1 MNILIIDDQRFIR
14 EAMKADI
21 HKRFT
26 ESELTINEACNGNEG
41 MALIIELGEK
51 LNLVVIDL
59 KMEQGDGI
67 AVINMLAS
75 DTRYAHIPIAV
86 ISSSDKRTL
95 ELVGGIITSLR
106 LNLVG
111 MFSKPINVS
120 DILTPLLAA
129 NIKGNAALE
138 LPPVSQGMAAS
149 VNIHQLLKDEQ
160 LILCYQPKIDLNT
173 KEIVGFEVL
182 SRLCDQSNGY
192 IYPDVFLPLINQYG
206 LNTLFSRL
214 VISQALQCWSRQ
226 PLLMTFALSINI
238 TADDLTCDE
247 LIEYLIQCRR
257 EYADIHLILELT
269 ESQEIINQDR
279 VLNSIARLI
288 INNIDISL
296 DDFGKSYS
304 TYDRLDAIPFKEI
317 KIDKSFVSDMDINH
331 QHYFIV
337 ESTIALAQKMQVK
350 VVAEGVETSAIESI
364 LSDLGCDI
372 AQGYLY
378 SPPIEGRYLIDWIT
392 EYSAQHI
399 KPDYHREYL

>member
-14 EAMKADI
+14 ETMKADI
-21 HKRFT
+21 HKYLA
-26 ESELTINEACNGNEG
+26 EDNVEIYEASNGNQG
-41 MALIIELGEK
+41 IELILAVEAK
-51 LNLVVIDL
+51 LDLVILDL
-59 KMEQGDGI
+59 KMDQGDGI

-75 DTRYAHIPIAV
+75 EPRFTAIPIAV

-95 ELVGGIITSLR
+95 ELVDSIITGLK
-106 LNLVG
+106 LNLLGV
-111 MFSKPINVS
+111 FAKPINVN
-120 DILTPLLAA
+120 DILTPLLDASDDRNLA
-129 NIKGNAALE
+129 HQHESI
-138 LPPVSQGMAAS
+138 VQDMA
-149 VNIHQLLKDEQ
+149 VNINVRQLLKNEQ
-160 LILCYQPKIDLNT
+160 LILCYQPKINLKT
-173 KEIVGFEVL
+173 KAIIGFEVL

-192 IYPDVFLPLINQYG
+192 IYPDVFLPLVNQQG
-206 LNTLFSRL
+206 LNSLFSRM

-226 PLLMTFALSINI
+226 PLLMAFALSINI

-247 LIEYLIQCRR
+247 LIEYIIECGR
-257 EYADIHLILELT
+257 EYKQIHLILELT

-331 QHYFIV
+331 QHYLIV
-337 ESTIALAQKMQVK
+337 ESTIALAQKMHVK
-350 VVAEGVETSAIESI
+350 VVAEGVETSAIELI
-364 LSDLGCDI
+364 LSELGCDV

-378 SPPIEGRYLIDWIT
+378 SPPIEGRYLIDWIAQ
-392 EYSAQHI
+392 YNRSA
-399 KPDYHREYL
+399 

>member
-14 EAMKADI
+14 ETMKADI
-21 HKRFT
+21 HKYLA
-26 ESELTINEACNGNEG
+26 EDNVEIYEASNGNHG
-41 MALIIELGEK
+41 IELILAVEAK
-51 LNLVVIDL
+51 LDLVILDL
-59 KMEQGDGI
+59 KMDQGDGI

-75 DTRYAHIPIAV
+75 EPRFTVIPIAV

-95 ELVGGIITSLR
+95 ELVDSIITGLK
-106 LNLVG
+106 LNLLGV
-111 MFSKPINVS
+111 FAKPINVN
-120 DILTPLLAA
+120 DILTPLLDASDDRNRVHQDESIVQDMAA
-129 NIKGNAALE
+129 NIN
-138 LPPVSQGMAAS
+138 VR
-149 VNIHQLLKDEQ
+149 QLLKNEQ
-160 LILCYQPKIDLNT
+160 LILCYQPKINLKT
-173 KEIVGFEVL
+173 KEIIGFEVL

-192 IYPDVFLPLINQYG
+192 IYPDVFLPLVNQQG
-206 LNTLFSRL
+206 LNSLFSRM

-226 PLLMTFALSINI
+226 PLLMAFALSINI

-247 LIEYLIQCRR
+247 LIEYIIECGR
-257 EYADIHLILELT
+257 EYKQIHLILELT

-331 QHYFIV
+331 QHYLIV
-337 ESTIALAQKMQVK
+337 ESTIALAQKMHVK
-350 VVAEGVETSAIESI
+350 VVAEGVETSAIELI
-364 LSDLGCDI
+364 LSELGCDV

-378 SPPIEGRYLIDWIT
+378 SPPIEGRYLIDWIAQ
-392 EYSAQHI
+392 YNRSA
-399 KPDYHREYL
+399 

>member
-14 EAMKADI
+14 ETMKADI
-21 HKRFT
+21 HKYLA
-26 ESELTINEACNGNEG
+26 EDNVEIYEASNGNQG
-41 MALIIELGEK
+41 IELILAVEAK
-51 LNLVVIDL
+51 LDLVILDL
-59 KMEQGDGI
+59 KMDQGDGI

-75 DTRYAHIPIAV
+75 EPRFTAIPIAV

-95 ELVGGIITSLR
+95 ELVDSIITGLK
-106 LNLVG
+106 LNLLGV
-111 MFSKPINVS
+111 FAKPINVN
-120 DILTPLLAA
+120 DILTPLLDASDDRNRAHQDESIVQDMAA
-129 NIKGNAALE
+129 NIN
-138 LPPVSQGMAAS
+138 VR
-149 VNIHQLLKDEQ
+149 QLLKNEQ
-160 LILCYQPKIDLNT
+160 LILCYQPKINLKT
-173 KEIVGFEVL
+173 KAIIGFEVL

-192 IYPDVFLPLINQYG
+192 IYPDVFLPLVNQQG
-206 LNTLFSRL
+206 LNSLFSRM

-226 PLLMTFALSINI
+226 PLLMAFALSINI

-247 LIEYLIQCRR
+247 LIEYIIECGR
-257 EYADIHLILELT
+257 EYKQIHLILELT

-331 QHYFIV
+331 QHYLIV
-337 ESTIALAQKMQVK
+337 ESTIALAQKMHVK
-350 VVAEGVETSAIESI
+350 VVAEGVETSAIELI
-364 LSDLGCDI
+364 LSELGCDV

-378 SPPIEGRYLIDWIT
+378 SPPIEGRYLIDWIAQ
-392 EYSAQHI
+392 YNRSA
-399 KPDYHREYL
+399 

>member
-14 EAMKADI
+14 ETMKADI
-21 HKRFT
+21 HKYLA
-26 ESELTINEACNGNEG
+26 EDNVEIYEASNGNQG
-41 MALIIELGEK
+41 IELILAVEAK
-51 LNLVVIDL
+51 LDLVILDL
-59 KMEQGDGI
+59 KMDQGDGI

-75 DTRYAHIPIAV
+75 EPRFTAIPIAV

-95 ELVGGIITSLR
+95 ELVDSIITGLK
-106 LNLVG
+106 LNLLGV
-111 MFSKPINVS
+111 FAKPINVN
-120 DILTPLLAA
+120 DILTPLLDASDDRNLAHQHESIVQDMAA
-129 NIKGNAALE
+129 NIN
-138 LPPVSQGMAAS
+138 VR
-149 VNIHQLLKDEQ
+149 QLLKNEQ
-160 LILCYQPKIDLNT
+160 LILCYQPKINLKT
-173 KEIVGFEVL
+173 KEIIGFEVL

-192 IYPDVFLPLINQYG
+192 IYPDVFLPLVNQQG
-206 LNTLFSRL
+206 LNSLFSRM

-226 PLLMTFALSINI
+226 PLLMAFALSINI

-247 LIEYLIQCRR
+247 LIEYIIECGR
-257 EYADIHLILELT
+257 EYKQIHLILELT

-331 QHYFIV
+331 QHYLIV
-337 ESTIALAQKMQVK
+337 ESTIALAQKMHVK
-350 VVAEGVETSAIESI
+350 VVAEGVETSAIELI
-364 LSDLGCDI
+364 LSELGCDV

-378 SPPIEGRYLIDWIT
+378 SPPIEGRYLIDWIAQ
-392 EYSAQHI
+392 YNRSA
-399 KPDYHREYL
+399 

>member
-14 EAMKADI
+14 ETMKADI
-21 HKRFT
+21 HKYLA
-26 ESELTINEACNGNEG
+26 EDNVEIYEASNGNQG
-41 MALIIELGEK
+41 IELILAVEAK
-51 LNLVVIDL
+51 LDLVILDL
-59 KMEQGDGI
+59 KMDQGDGI

-75 DTRYAHIPIAV
+75 EPRFTAIPIAV

-95 ELVGGIITSLR
+95 ELVDSIITGLK
-106 LNLVG
+106 LNLLGV
-111 MFSKPINVS
+111 FAKPINVN
-120 DILTPLLAA
+120 DILTPLLDASDDRNLA
-129 NIKGNAALE
+129 HQDESI
-138 LPPVSQGMAAS
+138 VQDMA
-149 VNIHQLLKDEQ
+149 VNINVRQLLKNEQ
-160 LILCYQPKIDLNT
+160 LILCYQPKINLKT
-173 KEIVGFEVL
+173 KEIIGFEVL

-192 IYPDVFLPLINQYG
+192 IYPDVFLPLVNQQG
-206 LNTLFSRL
+206 LNSLFSRM

-226 PLLMTFALSINI
+226 PLLMAFALSINI

-247 LIEYLIQCRR
+247 LIEYIIECGR
-257 EYADIHLILELT
+257 EYKQIHLILELT

-331 QHYFIV
+331 QHYLIV
-337 ESTIALAQKMQVK
+337 ESTIALAQKMHVK
-350 VVAEGVETSAIESI
+350 VVAEGVETSAIELI
-364 LSDLGCDI
+364 LSELGCDV

-378 SPPIEGRYLIDWIT
+378 SPPIEGRYLIDWIAQ
-392 EYSAQHI
+392 YNRSA
-399 KPDYHREYL
+399 

>member
-14 EAMKADI
+14 ETMKADI
-21 HKRFT
+21 HKYLA
-26 ESELTINEACNGNEG
+26 EDNVEIYEASNGNQG
-41 MALIIELGEK
+41 IELILAVEAK
-51 LNLVVIDL
+51 LDLVILDL
-59 KMEQGDGI
+59 KMDQGDGI

-75 DTRYAHIPIAV
+75 EPRFTAIPIAV

-95 ELVGGIITSLR
+95 ELVDSIITGLK
-106 LNLVG
+106 LNLLGV
-111 MFSKPINVS
+111 FAKPINVN
-120 DILTPLLAA
+120 DILTPLLDASDDRNRAHQDESIVQDMVA
-129 NIKGNAALE
+129 NIN
-138 LPPVSQGMAAS
+138 VR
-149 VNIHQLLKDEQ
+149 QLLKNEQ
-160 LILCYQPKIDLNT
+160 LILCYQPKINLKT
-173 KEIVGFEVL
+173 KAIIGFEVL

-192 IYPDVFLPLINQYG
+192 IYPDVFLPLVNQQG
-206 LNTLFSRL
+206 LNSLFSRM

-226 PLLMTFALSINI
+226 PLLMAFALSINI

-247 LIEYLIQCRR
+247 LIEYIIECGR
-257 EYADIHLILELT
+257 EYKQIHLILELT

-331 QHYFIV
+331 QHYLIV
-337 ESTIALAQKMQVK
+337 ESTIALAQKMHVK
-350 VVAEGVETSAIESI
+350 VVAEGVETSAIELI
-364 LSDLGCDI
+364 LSELGCDV

-378 SPPIEGRYLIDWIT
+378 SPPIEGRYLIDWIAQ
-392 EYSAQHI
+392 YNRSA
-399 KPDYHREYL
+399 

>member
-14 EAMKADI
+14 ETMKADI
-21 HKRFT
+21 HKYLA
-26 ESELTINEACNGNEG
+26 EDNVEIYEASNGNQG
-41 MALIIELGEK
+41 IELILAVEAK
-51 LNLVVIDL
+51 LDLVILDL
-59 KMEQGDGI
+59 KMDQGDGI

-75 DTRYAHIPIAV
+75 EPRFTAIPIAV

-95 ELVGGIITSLR
+95 ELVDSIITGLK
-106 LNLVG
+106 LNLLGV
-111 MFSKPINVS
+111 FAKPINVN
-120 DILTPLLAA
+120 DILTPLLDASDDRNLA
-129 NIKGNAALE
+129 HQHESI
-138 LPPVSQGMAAS
+138 VQDMA
-149 VNIHQLLKDEQ
+149 VNINVRQLLKNEQ
-160 LILCYQPKIDLNT
+160 LILCYQPKINLKT
-173 KEIVGFEVL
+173 KEIIGFEVL

-192 IYPDVFLPLINQYG
+192 IYPDVFLPLVNQQG
-206 LNTLFSRL
+206 LNSLFSRM

-226 PLLMTFALSINI
+226 PLLMAFALSINI

-247 LIEYLIQCRR
+247 LIEYIIECGR
-257 EYADIHLILELT
+257 EYKQIHLILELT

-331 QHYFIV
+331 QHYLIV
-337 ESTIALAQKMQVK
+337 ESTIALAQKMHVK
-350 VVAEGVETSAIESI
+350 VVAEGVETSAIELI
-364 LSDLGCDI
+364 LSELGCDV

-378 SPPIEGRYLIDWIT
+378 SPPIEGRYLIDWIAQ
-392 EYSAQHI
+392 YNRSA
-399 KPDYHREYL
+399 

>member
-14 EAMKADI
+14 ETMKADI
-21 HKRFT
+21 HKYLA
-26 ESELTINEACNGNEG
+26 EDNVEIYEASNGNQG
-41 MALIIELGEK
+41 IELILAVEAK
-51 LNLVVIDL
+51 LDLVILDL
-59 KMEQGDGI
+59 KMDQGDGI

-75 DTRYAHIPIAV
+75 EPRFTAIPIAV

-95 ELVGGIITSLR
+95 ELVDSIITGLK
-106 LNLVG
+106 LNLLGV
-111 MFSKPINVS
+111 FAKPINVN
-120 DILTPLLAA
+120 DILTPLLDASDDRNLA
-129 NIKGNAALE
+129 HQNESI
-138 LPPVSQGMAAS
+138 VQDMA
-149 VNIHQLLKDEQ
+149 VNINVRQLLKNEQ
-160 LILCYQPKIDLNT
+160 LILCYQPKINLKT
-173 KEIVGFEVL
+173 KAIIGFEVL

-192 IYPDVFLPLINQYG
+192 IYPDVFLPLVNQQG
-206 LNTLFSRL
+206 LNSLFSRM

-226 PLLMTFALSINI
+226 PLLMAFALSINI

-247 LIEYLIQCRR
+247 LIEYIIECGR
-257 EYADIHLILELT
+257 EYKQIHLILELT

-331 QHYFIV
+331 QHYLIV
-337 ESTIALAQKMQVK
+337 ESTIALAQKMHVK
-350 VVAEGVETSAIESI
+350 VVAEGVETSAIELI
-364 LSDLGCDI
+364 LSELGCDV

-378 SPPIEGRYLIDWIT
+378 SPPIEGRYLIDWIAQ
-392 EYSAQHI
+392 YNRSA
-399 KPDYHREYL
+399 

>member
-14 EAMKADI
+14 ETMKADI
-21 HKRFT
+21 HKYLA
-26 ESELTINEACNGNEG
+26 EDNVEIYEASNGNQG
-41 MALIIELGEK
+41 IELILAVEAK
-51 LNLVVIDL
+51 LDLVILDL
-59 KMEQGDGI
+59 KMDQGDGI

-75 DTRYAHIPIAV
+75 EPRFIAIPIAV

-95 ELVGGIITSLR
+95 ELVDSIITGLK
-106 LNLVG
+106 LNLLGV
-111 MFSKPINVS
+111 FAKPINVN
-120 DILTPLLAA
+120 DILTPLLDASDDRNRAHQDESIVQDMAA
-129 NIKGNAALE
+129 NIN
-138 LPPVSQGMAAS
+138 VR
-149 VNIHQLLKDEQ
+149 QLLKNEQ
-160 LILCYQPKIDLNT
+160 LILCYQPKINLKT
-173 KEIVGFEVL
+173 KEIIGFEVL

-192 IYPDVFLPLINQYG
+192 IYPDVFLPLVNQQG
-206 LNTLFSRL
+206 LNSLFSRM

-226 PLLMTFALSINI
+226 PLLMAFALSINI

-247 LIEYLIQCRR
+247 LIEYIIECGR
-257 EYADIHLILELT
+257 EYKQIHLILELT

-331 QHYFIV
+331 QHYLIV
-337 ESTIALAQKMQVK
+337 ESTIALAQKMHVK
-350 VVAEGVETSAIESI
+350 VVAEGVETSAIELI
-364 LSDLGCDI
+364 LSELGCDV

-378 SPPIEGRYLIDWIT
+378 SPPIEGRYLIDWIAQ
-392 EYSAQHI
+392 YNRSA
-399 KPDYHREYL
+399 

>member
-14 EAMKADI
+14 ETMKADI
-21 HKRFT
+21 HKYLA
-26 ESELTINEACNGNEG
+26 EDNVEIYEASNGNQG
-41 MALIIELGEK
+41 IELILAVEAK
-51 LNLVVIDL
+51 LDLVILDL
-59 KMEQGDGI
+59 KMDQGDGI

-75 DTRYAHIPIAV
+75 EPRFTAIPIAV

-95 ELVGGIITSLR
+95 ELVDSIITGLK
-106 LNLVG
+106 LNLLGV
-111 MFSKPINVS
+111 FAKPINVN
-120 DILTPLLAA
+120 DILTPLLDASDDRNLA
-129 NIKGNAALE
+129 HQHESI
-138 LPPVSQGMAAS
+138 VQDMA
-149 VNIHQLLKDEQ
+149 VNINVRQLLKNEQ
-160 LILCYQPKIDLNT
+160 LILCYQPKINLKT
-173 KEIVGFEVL
+173 KAIIGFEVL

-192 IYPDVFLPLINQYG
+192 IYPDVFLPLVNLQG
-206 LNTLFSRL
+206 LNSLFSRM

-226 PLLMTFALSINI
+226 PLLMAFALSINI

-247 LIEYLIQCRR
+247 LIEYIIECGR
-257 EYADIHLILELT
+257 EYKQIHLILELT

-331 QHYFIV
+331 QHYLIV
-337 ESTIALAQKMQVK
+337 ESTIALAQKMHVK
-350 VVAEGVETSAIESI
+350 VVAEGVETSAIELI
-364 LSDLGCDI
+364 LSELGCDV

-378 SPPIEGRYLIDWIT
+378 SPPIEGRYLIDWIAQ
-392 EYSAQHI
+392 YNRSA
-399 KPDYHREYL
+399 

>member
-14 EAMKADI
+14 ETMKADI
-21 HKRFT
+21 HKYLA
-26 ESELTINEACNGNEG
+26 EDNVEIYEASNGNQG
-41 MALIIELGEK
+41 IELILAVEAK
-51 LNLVVIDL
+51 LDLVILDL
-59 KMEQGDGI
+59 KMDQGDGI

-75 DTRYAHIPIAV
+75 EPRFTAIPIAV

-95 ELVGGIITSLR
+95 ELVDSIITGLK
-106 LNLVG
+106 LNLLGV
-111 MFSKPINVS
+111 FAKPINVN
-120 DILTPLLAA
+120 DILTPLLDASDDRNRAHQDESIVQDMVA
-129 NIKGNAALE
+129 NIN
-138 LPPVSQGMAAS
+138 VR
-149 VNIHQLLKDEQ
+149 QLLKNEQ
-160 LILCYQPKIDLNT
+160 LILCYQPKINLKT
-173 KEIVGFEVL
+173 KEIIGFEVL

-192 IYPDVFLPLINQYG
+192 IYPDVFLPLVNQQG
-206 LNTLFSRL
+206 LNSLFSRM

-226 PLLMTFALSINI
+226 PLLMAFALSINI

-247 LIEYLIQCRR
+247 LIEYIIECGR
-257 EYADIHLILELT
+257 EYKQIHLILELT

-331 QHYFIV
+331 QHYLIV
-337 ESTIALAQKMQVK
+337 ESTIALAQKMHVK
-350 VVAEGVETSAIESI
+350 VVAEGVETSAIELI
-364 LSDLGCDI
+364 LSELGCDV

-392 EYSAQHI
+392 QYNRSA
-399 KPDYHREYL
+399 

>member
-14 EAMKADI
+14 ETMKADI
-21 HKRFT
+21 HKYLAQDNV
-26 ESELTINEACNGNEG
+26 EIYEASNGNQG
-41 MALIIELGEK
+41 IELILAVEAK
-51 LNLVVIDL
+51 LDLVILDL
-59 KMEQGDGI
+59 KMDQGDGI

-75 DTRYAHIPIAV
+75 EPRFTVIPIAV

-95 ELVGGIITSLR
+95 ELVDSIITGLK
-106 LNLVG
+106 LNLLGV
-111 MFSKPINVS
+111 FAKPINVN
-120 DILTPLLAA
+120 DILTPLLDASDDRNRVHQDESIVQDMAA
-129 NIKGNAALE
+129 NIN
-138 LPPVSQGMAAS
+138 VR
-149 VNIHQLLKDEQ
+149 QLLKNEQ
-160 LILCYQPKIDLNT
+160 LILCYQPKINLKT
-173 KEIVGFEVL
+173 KEIIGFEVL

-192 IYPDVFLPLINQYG
+192 IYPDVFLPLVNQQG
-206 LNTLFSRL
+206 LNSLFSRM

-226 PLLMTFALSINI
+226 PLLMAFALSINI

-247 LIEYLIQCRR
+247 LIEYIIECGR
-257 EYADIHLILELT
+257 EYKQIHLILELT

-331 QHYFIV
+331 QHYLIV
-337 ESTIALAQKMQVK
+337 ESTIALAQKMHVK
-350 VVAEGVETSAIESI
+350 VVAEGVETSAIELI
-364 LSDLGCDI
+364 LSELGCDV

-378 SPPIEGRYLIDWIT
+378 SPPIEGRYLIDWIAQ
-392 EYSAQHI
+392 YNRSA
-399 KPDYHREYL
+399 

>member
-14 EAMKADI
+14 ETMKADI
-21 HKRFT
+21 HKYLAEDNVQIF
-26 ESELTINEACNGNEG
+26 EACNGNQGIELLIDIEVVLD
-41 MALIIELGEK
+41 LII
-51 LNLVVIDL
+51 IDL
-59 KMEQGDGI
+59 KMDQGDGI

-75 DTRYAHIPIAV
+75 EPRFAAIPIAV

-95 ELVGGIITSLR
+95 ELVDNIITGLR
-106 LNLVG
+106 LNLLGV
-111 MFSKPINVS
+111 FAKPINVN
-120 DILTPLLAA
+120 DILTPLLDVSSDRHHSHQHQLVVQNRAA
-129 NIKGNAALE
+129 NIN
-138 LPPVSQGMAAS
+138 VR
-149 VNIHQLLKDEQ
+149 QLLKDEQ
-160 LILCYQPKIDLNT
+160 LILCYQPKINLRT
-173 KEIVGFEVL
+173 KEIMGFEVL

-192 IYPDVFLPLINQYG
+192 IYPDVFLPLVNQQG
-206 LNTLFSRL
+206 LNSLFSRM

-226 PLLMTFALSINI
+226 PSLTAFALSINI

-247 LIEYLIQCRR
+247 LIEYIIECGH
-257 EYADIHLILELT
+257 EHKHIHLILELT

-331 QHYFIV
+331 QHYLIV
-337 ESTIALAQKMQVK
+337 ESTIALAQKMHVK
-350 VVAEGVETSAIESI
+350 VVAEGVETSAIEAI
-364 LSDLGCDI
+364 LSELGCDV

-378 SPPIEGRYLIDWIT
+378 SPPVEGRYLIDWI
-392 EYSAQHI
+392 AQ
-399 KPDYHREYL
+399 YNRECLTHGY

>member
-14 EAMKADI
+14 ETMKADI
-21 HKRFT
+21 HKYLAEDNVQIF
-26 ESELTINEACNGNEG
+26 EACNGNQGIELLIDIEVVLD
-41 MALIIELGEK
+41 LII
-51 LNLVVIDL
+51 IDL
-59 KMEQGDGI
+59 KMDQGDGI

-75 DTRYAHIPIAV
+75 EPRFAAIPIAV

-95 ELVGGIITSLR
+95 ELVDNIITGFR
-106 LNLVG
+106 LNLLGV
-111 MFSKPINVS
+111 FAKPINVN
-120 DILTPLLAA
+120 DILTPLLDVSSDRHHSHQHQLVVQNRAA
-129 NIKGNAALE
+129 NIN
-138 LPPVSQGMAAS
+138 VR
-149 VNIHQLLKDEQ
+149 QLLKDEQ
-160 LILCYQPKIDLNT
+160 LILCYQPKINLRT
-173 KEIVGFEVL
+173 KEIMGFEVL

-192 IYPDVFLPLINQYG
+192 IYPDVFLPLVNQQG
-206 LNTLFSRL
+206 LNSLFSRM

-226 PLLMTFALSINI
+226 PSLTAFALSINI

-247 LIEYLIQCRR
+247 LIEYIIECGH
-257 EYADIHLILELT
+257 EHKHIHLILELT

-331 QHYFIV
+331 QHYLIV
-337 ESTIALAQKMQVK
+337 ESTIALAQKMHVK
-350 VVAEGVETSAIESI
+350 VVAEGVETSAIEAI
-364 LSDLGCDI
+364 LSELGCDV

-378 SPPIEGRYLIDWIT
+378 SPPVEGRYLIDWI
-392 EYSAQHI
+392 AQ
-399 KPDYHREYL
+399 YNRECLTHGY

>member
-14 EAMKADI
+14 ETMKADI
-21 HKRFT
+21 HKYLAEDNVQIF
-26 ESELTINEACNGNEG
+26 EACNGNQGIELLIDIEVVLD
-41 MALIIELGEK
+41 LII
-51 LNLVVIDL
+51 IDL
-59 KMEQGDGI
+59 KMDQGDGI

-75 DTRYAHIPIAV
+75 EPRFAAIPIAV

-95 ELVGGIITSLR
+95 ELVDNIITGLR
-106 LNLVG
+106 LNLLGV
-111 MFSKPINVS
+111 FAKPINVN
-120 DILTPLLAA
+120 DILTPLLDVSSDRHHSHQHQSVVQNRAA
-129 NIKGNAALE
+129 NLN
-138 LPPVSQGMAAS
+138 VR
-149 VNIHQLLKDEQ
+149 QLLKDEQ
-160 LILCYQPKIDLNT
+160 LILCYQPKINLRT
-173 KEIVGFEVL
+173 KEIMGFEVL

-192 IYPDVFLPLINQYG
+192 IYPDVFLPLVNQQG
-206 LNTLFSRL
+206 LNSLFSRM

-226 PLLMTFALSINI
+226 PSLTAFALSINI

-247 LIEYLIQCRR
+247 LIEYIIECGH
-257 EYADIHLILELT
+257 EHKHIHLILELT

-331 QHYFIV
+331 QHYLIV
-337 ESTIALAQKMQVK
+337 ESTIALAQKMHVK
-350 VVAEGVETSAIESI
+350 VVAEGVETSAIEAI
-364 LSDLGCDI
+364 LSELGCDV

-378 SPPIEGRYLIDWIT
+378 SPPVEGRYLIDWI
-392 EYSAQHI
+392 AQ
-399 KPDYHREYL
+399 YNRECLTHGY

>member
-14 EAMKADI
+14 ETMKADI
-21 HKRFT
+21 HKYLA
-26 ESELTINEACNGNEG
+26 EDNVEIYEASNGNQG
-41 MALIIELGEK
+41 IELILAVEAK
-51 LNLVVIDL
+51 LDLVILDL
-59 KMEQGDGI
+59 KMDQGDGI

-75 DTRYAHIPIAV
+75 EPRFTAIPIAV

-95 ELVGGIITSLR
+95 ELVDSIITGLK
-106 LNLVG
+106 LNLLGV
-111 MFSKPINVS
+111 FAKPINVN
-120 DILTPLLAA
+120 DILTPLLDASDDRNRVHQDESIVQDMAA
-129 NIKGNAALE
+129 NIN
-138 LPPVSQGMAAS
+138 VR
-149 VNIHQLLKDEQ
+149 QLLKNEQ
-160 LILCYQPKIDLNT
+160 LILCYQPKINLKT
-173 KEIVGFEVL
+173 KDIIGFEVL

-192 IYPDVFLPLINQYG
+192 IYPDVFLPLVNQQG
-206 LNTLFSRL
+206 LNSLFSRM

-226 PLLMTFALSINI
+226 PLLMAFALSINI

-247 LIEYLIQCRR
+247 LIEYIIECGR
-257 EYADIHLILELT
+257 EYKQIHLILELT

-331 QHYFIV
+331 QHYLIV
-337 ESTIALAQKMQVK
+337 ESTIALAQKMHVK
-350 VVAEGVETSAIESI
+350 VVAEGVETSAIELI
-364 LSDLGCDI
+364 LSELGCDV

-378 SPPIEGRYLIDWIT
+378 SPPIEGRYLIDWIAQ
-392 EYSAQHI
+392 YNRSA
-399 KPDYHREYL
+399 

>member
-14 EAMKADI
+14 ETMKADI
-21 HKRFT
+21 HKYLA
-26 ESELTINEACNGNEG
+26 EDNVEIYEASNGNQG
-41 MALIIELGEK
+41 IELILAVEAK
-51 LNLVVIDL
+51 LDLVILDL
-59 KMEQGDGI
+59 KMDQGDGI

-75 DTRYAHIPIAV
+75 EPRFTAIPIAV

-95 ELVGGIITSLR
+95 ELVDSIITGLK
-106 LNLVG
+106 LNLLGV
-111 MFSKPINVS
+111 FAKPINVN
-120 DILTPLLAA
+120 DILTPLLDASDDRNRA
-129 NIKGNAALE
+129 HQDESI
-138 LPPVSQGMAAS
+138 VQDMA
-149 VNIHQLLKDEQ
+149 VNINVRQLLKNEQ
-160 LILCYQPKIDLNT
+160 LILCYQPKINLKT
-173 KEIVGFEVL
+173 KEIIGFEVL

-192 IYPDVFLPLINQYG
+192 IYPDVFLPLVNQQG
-206 LNTLFSRL
+206 LNSLFSRM

-226 PLLMTFALSINI
+226 PLLMAFALSINI

-247 LIEYLIQCRR
+247 LIEYIIECGR
-257 EYADIHLILELT
+257 EYKQIHLILELT

-331 QHYFIV
+331 QHYLIV
-337 ESTIALAQKMQVK
+337 ESTIALAQKMHVK
-350 VVAEGVETSAIESI
+350 VVAEGVETSAIELI
-364 LSDLGCDI
+364 LSELGCDV

-378 SPPIEGRYLIDWIT
+378 SPPIEGRYLIDWIAQ
-392 EYSAQHI
+392 YNRSA
-399 KPDYHREYL
+399 

>member
-14 EAMKADI
+14 ETMKADI
-21 HKRFT
+21 HKYLA
-26 ESELTINEACNGNEG
+26 EDNVEIYEASNGNQG
-41 MALIIELGEK
+41 IELILAVEAK
-51 LNLVVIDL
+51 LDLVILDL
-59 KMEQGDGI
+59 KMDQGDGI

-75 DTRYAHIPIAV
+75 EPRFTAIPIAV

-95 ELVGGIITSLR
+95 ELVDSIITGLK
-106 LNLVG
+106 LNLLGV
-111 MFSKPINVS
+111 FAKPINVN
-120 DILTPLLAA
+120 DILTPLLDASDDRTRVHQDESIVQDMAA
-129 NIKGNAALE
+129 NIN
-138 LPPVSQGMAAS
+138 VR
-149 VNIHQLLKDEQ
+149 QLLKNEQ
-160 LILCYQPKIDLNT
+160 LILCYQPKINLKT
-173 KEIVGFEVL
+173 KEIIGFEVL

-192 IYPDVFLPLINQYG
+192 IYPDVFLPLVNQQG
-206 LNTLFSRL
+206 LNSLFSRM

-226 PLLMTFALSINI
+226 PLLMAFALSINI

-247 LIEYLIQCRR
+247 LIEYIIECGR
-257 EYADIHLILELT
+257 EYKQIHLILELT

-331 QHYFIV
+331 QHYLIV
-337 ESTIALAQKMQVK
+337 ESTIALAQKMHVK
-350 VVAEGVETSAIESI
+350 VVAEGVETSAIELI
-364 LSDLGCDI
+364 LSELGCDV

-378 SPPIEGRYLIDWIT
+378 SPPIEGRYLIDWIAQ
-392 EYSAQHI
+392 YNRSA
-399 KPDYHREYL
+399 

>member
-14 EAMKADI
+14 ETMKADI
-21 HKRFT
+21 HKYLA
-26 ESELTINEACNGNEG
+26 EDNVEIYEASNGNHG
-41 MALIIELGEK
+41 IELILAVEAK
-51 LNLVVIDL
+51 LDLVILDL
-59 KMEQGDGI
+59 KMDQGDGI

-75 DTRYAHIPIAV
+75 EPRFTVIPIAV

-95 ELVGGIITSLR
+95 ELVDSIITGLK
-106 LNLVG
+106 LNLLGV
-111 MFSKPINVS
+111 FAKPINVN
-120 DILTPLLAA
+120 DILTPLLDASDDRNRAHQDESIVQDMAA
-129 NIKGNAALE
+129 NIN
-138 LPPVSQGMAAS
+138 VR
-149 VNIHQLLKDEQ
+149 QLLKNEQ
-160 LILCYQPKIDLNT
+160 LILCYQPKINLKT
-173 KEIVGFEVL
+173 KEIIGFEVL

-192 IYPDVFLPLINQYG
+192 IYPDVFLPLVNQQG
-206 LNTLFSRL
+206 LNSLFSRM

-226 PLLMTFALSINI
+226 PLLMAFALSINI

-247 LIEYLIQCRR
+247 LIEYIIECGR
-257 EYADIHLILELT
+257 EYKQIHLILELT

-331 QHYFIV
+331 QHYLIV
-337 ESTIALAQKMQVK
+337 ESTIALAQKMHVK
-350 VVAEGVETSAIESI
+350 VVAEGVETSAIELI
-364 LSDLGCDI
+364 LSELGCDV

-378 SPPIEGRYLIDWIT
+378 SPPIEGRYLIDWIAQ
-392 EYSAQHI
+392 YNRSA
-399 KPDYHREYL
+399 

>member
-14 EAMKADI
+14 ETMKADI
-21 HKRFT
+21 HKYLA
-26 ESELTINEACNGNEG
+26 EDNVEIYEASNGNQG
-41 MALIIELGEK
+41 IELILAVEAK
-51 LNLVVIDL
+51 LDLVILDL
-59 KMEQGDGI
+59 KMDQGDGI

-75 DTRYAHIPIAV
+75 EPRFTAIPIAV

-95 ELVGGIITSLR
+95 ELVDSIITGLK
-106 LNLVG
+106 LNLLGV
-111 MFSKPINVS
+111 FAKPINVN
-120 DILTPLLAA
+120 DILTPLLDASDDRNRAHQNESIVQDMAA
-129 NIKGNAALE
+129 NIN
-138 LPPVSQGMAAS
+138 VR
-149 VNIHQLLKDEQ
+149 QLLKNEQ
-160 LILCYQPKIDLNT
+160 LILCYQPKINLKT
-173 KEIVGFEVL
+173 KAIIGFEVL

-192 IYPDVFLPLINQYG
+192 IYPDVFLPLVNQQG
-206 LNTLFSRL
+206 LNSLFSRM

-226 PLLMTFALSINI
+226 PLLMAFALSINI

-247 LIEYLIQCRR
+247 LIEYIIECGR
-257 EYADIHLILELT
+257 EYKQIHLILELT

-331 QHYFIV
+331 QHYLIV
-337 ESTIALAQKMQVK
+337 ESTIALAQKMHVK
-350 VVAEGVETSAIESI
+350 VVAEGVETSAIELI
-364 LSDLGCDI
+364 LSELGCDV

-378 SPPIEGRYLIDWIT
+378 SPPIEGRYLIDWI
-392 EYSAQHI
+392 AQ
-399 KPDYHREYL
+399 YNRNA

>member
-14 EAMKADI
+14 ETMKADI
-21 HKRFT
+21 HKYLAEDNVQIF
-26 ESELTINEACNGNEG
+26 EACNGNQGIELLIDIEVVLD
-41 MALIIELGEK
+41 LII
-51 LNLVVIDL
+51 IDL
-59 KMEQGDGI
+59 KMDQGDGI

-75 DTRYAHIPIAV
+75 EPRFAAIPIAV

-95 ELVGGIITSLR
+95 ELVDNIITGLR
-106 LNLVG
+106 LNLLGV
-111 MFSKPINVS
+111 FAKPINVN
-120 DILTPLLAA
+120 DILTPLLDVSSDRHHAHQHQLVVQNRAA
-129 NIKGNAALE
+129 NIN
-138 LPPVSQGMAAS
+138 VR
-149 VNIHQLLKDEQ
+149 QLLKDEQ
-160 LILCYQPKIDLNT
+160 LILCYQPKINLRT
-173 KEIVGFEVL
+173 KEIMGFEVL

-192 IYPDVFLPLINQYG
+192 IYPDVFLPLVNQQE
-206 LNTLFSRL
+206 LNSLFSRM

-226 PLLMTFALSINI
+226 PLLTAFALSINI

-247 LIEYLIQCRR
+247 LIEYIIECGH
-257 EYADIHLILELT
+257 EHKHIHLILELT

-331 QHYFIV
+331 QHYLIV
-337 ESTIALAQKMQVK
+337 ESTIALAQKMHVK
-350 VVAEGVETSAIESI
+350 VVAEGVETSAIEAI
-364 LSDLGCDI
+364 LSELGCDV

-378 SPPIEGRYLIDWIT
+378 SPPVEGRYLIDWI
-392 EYSAQHI
+392 AQ
-399 KPDYHREYL
+399 YNRECLTHGY

>member
-14 EAMKADI
+14 ETMKADI
-21 HKRFT
+21 HKYLA
-26 ESELTINEACNGNEG
+26 EDNVEIYEASNGNQG
-41 MALIIELGEK
+41 IELILAVEAK
-51 LNLVVIDL
+51 LDLVILDL
-59 KMEQGDGI
+59 KMDQGDGI

-75 DTRYAHIPIAV
+75 ESRFTAIPIAV

-95 ELVGGIITSLR
+95 ELVDSIITGLK
-106 LNLVG
+106 LNLLGV
-111 MFSKPINVS
+111 FAKPINVN
-120 DILTPLLAA
+120 DILTPLLDASDDRNRAHQDESIVQDMAA
-129 NIKGNAALE
+129 NIN
-138 LPPVSQGMAAS
+138 VW
-149 VNIHQLLKDEQ
+149 QLLKNEQ
-160 LILCYQPKIDLNT
+160 LILCYQPKINLKT
-173 KEIVGFEVL
+173 KAIIGFEVL

-192 IYPDVFLPLINQYG
+192 IYPDVFLPLVNQQG
-206 LNTLFSRL
+206 LNSLFSRM

-226 PLLMTFALSINI
+226 PLLMAFALSINI

-247 LIEYLIQCRR
+247 LIEYIIECGR
-257 EYADIHLILELT
+257 EYKQIHLILELT

-331 QHYFIV
+331 QHYLIV
-337 ESTIALAQKMQVK
+337 ESTIALAQKMHVK
-350 VVAEGVETSAIESI
+350 VVAEGVETSAIELI
-364 LSDLGCDI
+364 LSELGCDV

-378 SPPIEGRYLIDWIT
+378 SPPIEGRYLIDWIAQ
-392 EYSAQHI
+392 YNRSA
-399 KPDYHREYL
+399 

>member
-14 EAMKADI
+14 ETMKADI
-21 HKRFT
+21 HKYLA
-26 ESELTINEACNGNEG
+26 EDNVEIYEASNGNQG
-41 MALIIELGEK
+41 IELILAVEAK
-51 LNLVVIDL
+51 LDLVILDL
-59 KMEQGDGI
+59 KMDQGDGI

-75 DTRYAHIPIAV
+75 EPRFTAIPIAV

-95 ELVGGIITSLR
+95 ELVDSIITGLK
-106 LNLVG
+106 LNLLGV
-111 MFSKPINVS
+111 FAKPINVN
-120 DILTPLLAA
+120 DILTPLLDASDDRYRAHQDESIVQDMAA
-129 NIKGNAALE
+129 NIN
-138 LPPVSQGMAAS
+138 VR
-149 VNIHQLLKDEQ
+149 QLLKNEQ
-160 LILCYQPKIDLNT
+160 LILCYQPKINLKT
-173 KEIVGFEVL
+173 KEIIGFEVL

-192 IYPDVFLPLINQYG
+192 IYPDVFLPLVNQQG
-206 LNTLFSRL
+206 LNSLFSRM

-226 PLLMTFALSINI
+226 PLLMAFALSINI

-247 LIEYLIQCRR
+247 LIEYIIECGR
-257 EYADIHLILELT
+257 EYKQIHLILELT

-331 QHYFIV
+331 QHYLIV
-337 ESTIALAQKMQVK
+337 ESTIALAQKMHVK
-350 VVAEGVETSAIESI
+350 VVAEGVETSAIELI
-364 LSDLGCDI
+364 LSELGCDV

-378 SPPIEGRYLIDWIT
+378 SPPIEGRYLIDWIAQ
-392 EYSAQHI
+392 YNRSA
-399 KPDYHREYL
+399 

>member
-14 EAMKADI
+14 ETMKADI
-21 HKRFT
+21 HKYLA
-26 ESELTINEACNGNEG
+26 EDNVEIYEASNGNQG
-41 MALIIELGEK
+41 IELILAVEAK
-51 LNLVVIDL
+51 LDLVILDL
-59 KMEQGDGI
+59 KMDQGDGI

-75 DTRYAHIPIAV
+75 EPRFTVIPIAV

-95 ELVGGIITSLR
+95 ELVDSIITGLK
-106 LNLVG
+106 LNLLGV
-111 MFSKPINVS
+111 FAKPINVN
-120 DILTPLLAA
+120 DILTPLLDASDDRNRVHQDESIVQDMAA
-129 NIKGNAALE
+129 NIN
-138 LPPVSQGMAAS
+138 VR
-149 VNIHQLLKDEQ
+149 QLLKNEQ
-160 LILCYQPKIDLNT
+160 LILCYQPKINLKT
-173 KEIVGFEVL
+173 KAIIGFEVL

-192 IYPDVFLPLINQYG
+192 IYPDVFLPLVNQQG
-206 LNTLFSRL
+206 LNSLFSRM

-226 PLLMTFALSINI
+226 PLLMAFALSINI

-247 LIEYLIQCRR
+247 LIEYIIECGR
-257 EYADIHLILELT
+257 EYKQIHLILELT

-331 QHYFIV
+331 QHYLIV
-337 ESTIALAQKMQVK
+337 ESTIALAQKMHVK
-350 VVAEGVETSAIESI
+350 VVAEGVETSAIELI
-364 LSDLGCDI
+364 LSELGCDV

-378 SPPIEGRYLIDWIT
+378 SPPIEGRYLIDWIAQ
-392 EYSAQHI
+392 YNRSA
-399 KPDYHREYL
+399 

>member
-14 EAMKADI
+14 ETMKADI
-21 HKRFT
+21 HKYLV
-26 ESELTINEACNGNEG
+26 EDNVEIYEASNGNQG
-41 MALIIELGEK
+41 IELILAVEAK
-51 LNLVVIDL
+51 LDLVILDL
-59 KMEQGDGI
+59 KMDQGDGI

-75 DTRYAHIPIAV
+75 EPRFTAIPIAV

-95 ELVGGIITSLR
+95 ELVDSIITGLK
-106 LNLVG
+106 LNLLGV
-111 MFSKPINVS
+111 FAKPINVN
-120 DILTPLLAA
+120 DILTPLLDASDDRNRAHQHESIVQDMAA
-129 NIKGNAALE
+129 NIN
-138 LPPVSQGMAAS
+138 VR
-149 VNIHQLLKDEQ
+149 QLLKNEQ
-160 LILCYQPKIDLNT
+160 LILCYQPKINLKT
-173 KEIVGFEVL
+173 KAIIGFEVL

-192 IYPDVFLPLINQYG
+192 IYPDVFLPLVNQQG
-206 LNTLFSRL
+206 LNSLFSRM

-226 PLLMTFALSINI
+226 PLFMAFALSINI

-247 LIEYLIQCRR
+247 LIEYIIECGR
-257 EYADIHLILELT
+257 EYKQIHLILELT

-331 QHYFIV
+331 QHYLIV
-337 ESTIALAQKMQVK
+337 ESTIALAQKMHVK
-350 VVAEGVETSAIESI
+350 VVAEGVETSAIELI
-364 LSDLGCDI
+364 LSELGCDV

-378 SPPIEGRYLIDWIT
+378 SPPIEGRYLIDWIAQ
-392 EYSAQHI
+392 YNRSA
-399 KPDYHREYL
+399 

>member
-14 EAMKADI
+14 ETMKADI
-21 HKRFT
+21 HKYLA
-26 ESELTINEACNGNEG
+26 EDNVEIYEASNGNHG
-41 MALIIELGEK
+41 IELILAVEAK
-51 LNLVVIDL
+51 LDLVILDL
-59 KMEQGDGI
+59 KMDQGDGI

-75 DTRYAHIPIAV
+75 EPRFTVIPIAV

-95 ELVGGIITSLR
+95 ELVDSIITGLK
-106 LNLVG
+106 LNLLGV
-111 MFSKPINVS
+111 FAKPINVN
-120 DILTPLLAA
+120 DILTPLLDASDDRTRVHQDESIVQDMAA
-129 NIKGNAALE
+129 NIN
-138 LPPVSQGMAAS
+138 VR
-149 VNIHQLLKDEQ
+149 QLLKNEQ
-160 LILCYQPKIDLNT
+160 LILCYQPKINLKT
-173 KEIVGFEVL
+173 KEIIGFEVL

-192 IYPDVFLPLINQYG
+192 IYPDVFLPLVNQQG
-206 LNTLFSRL
+206 LNSLFSRM

-226 PLLMTFALSINI
+226 PLLMAFALSINI

-247 LIEYLIQCRR
+247 LIEYIIECGR
-257 EYADIHLILELT
+257 EYKQIHLILELT

-331 QHYFIV
+331 QHYLIV
-337 ESTIALAQKMQVK
+337 ESTIALAQKMHVK
-350 VVAEGVETSAIESI
+350 VVAEGVETSAIELI
-364 LSDLGCDI
+364 LSELGCDV

-378 SPPIEGRYLIDWIT
+378 SPPIEGRYLIDWIAQ
-392 EYSAQHI
+392 YNRSA
-399 KPDYHREYL
+399 

>member
-14 EAMKADI
+14 ETMKADI
-21 HKRFT
+21 HKYLAEDNVQIF
-26 ESELTINEACNGNEG
+26 EACNGNQGIELLIDIEVVLD
-41 MALIIELGEK
+41 LII
-51 LNLVVIDL
+51 IDL
-59 KMEQGDGI
+59 KMDQGDGI

-75 DTRYAHIPIAV
+75 EPRFAAIPIAV

-95 ELVGGIITSLR
+95 ELVDNIITGLR
-106 LNLVG
+106 LNLLGV
-111 MFSKPINVS
+111 FAKPINVN
-120 DILTPLLAA
+120 DILTPLLDVSSDRHHSHSHQHQLVVQNRAA
-129 NIKGNAALE
+129 NIN
-138 LPPVSQGMAAS
+138 VR
-149 VNIHQLLKDEQ
+149 QLLKDEQ
-160 LILCYQPKIDLNT
+160 LILCYQPKINLRT
-173 KEIVGFEVL
+173 KEIMGFEVL

-192 IYPDVFLPLINQYG
+192 IYPDVFLPLVNQQG
-206 LNTLFSRL
+206 LNSLFSRM

-226 PLLMTFALSINI
+226 PLLTAFALSINI

-247 LIEYLIQCRR
+247 LIEYIIECGH
-257 EYADIHLILELT
+257 EHKHIHLILELT

-331 QHYFIV
+331 QHYLIV
-337 ESTIALAQKMQVK
+337 ESTIALAQKMHVK
-350 VVAEGVETSAIESI
+350 VVAEGVETSAIEAI
-364 LSDLGCDI
+364 LSELGCDV

-378 SPPIEGRYLIDWIT
+378 SPPVEGRYLIDWI
-392 EYSAQHI
+392 AQ
-399 KPDYHREYL
+399 YNRECLTHGY

>member
-14 EAMKADI
+14 ETMKADI
-21 HKRFT
+21 HKYLAEDNVQIF
-26 ESELTINEACNGNEG
+26 EACNGNQGIELLIDIEVVLD
-41 MALIIELGEK
+41 LII
-51 LNLVVIDL
+51 IDL
-59 KMEQGDGI
+59 KMDQGDGI

-75 DTRYAHIPIAV
+75 EPRFTAIPIAV

-95 ELVGGIITSLR
+95 ELVDNIITGLR
-106 LNLVG
+106 LNLLGV
-111 MFSKPINVS
+111 FAKPINVN
-120 DILTPLLAA
+120 DILTPLLDVSSDRHHAHQHQLVVQNRAA
-129 NIKGNAALE
+129 NIN
-138 LPPVSQGMAAS
+138 VR
-149 VNIHQLLKDEQ
+149 QLLKDEQ
-160 LILCYQPKIDLNT
+160 LILCYQPKINLRT
-173 KEIVGFEVL
+173 KEIMGFEVL

-192 IYPDVFLPLINQYG
+192 IYPDVFLPLVNQQE
-206 LNTLFSRL
+206 LNSLFSRM

-226 PLLMTFALSINI
+226 PLLTAFALSINI

-247 LIEYLIQCRR
+247 LIEYIIECGH
-257 EYADIHLILELT
+257 EHKHIHLILELT

-331 QHYFIV
+331 QHYLIV
-337 ESTIALAQKMQVK
+337 ESTIALAQKMHVK
-350 VVAEGVETSAIESI
+350 VVAEGVETSAIEAI
-364 LSDLGCDI
+364 LSELGCDV

-378 SPPIEGRYLIDWIT
+378 SPPVEGRYLIDWI
-392 EYSAQHI
+392 AQ
-399 KPDYHREYL
+399 YNRECLTHGY